1 MFPGNGNLQKRV
13 YLPDGYNLPGEYSY
27 MFDHPFPPKRPAVT
41 ITESTDRIYEVDCPE
56 LQWWFAVPRL
66 GEHYQW
72 VFYDAVTQELDQVV
86 DMRAT
91 GPATVKGI
99 DCVEIRLEEI
109 TRDDD
114 FPVTMDPGYMYA
126 VLDDDRARWL
136 SVIMT
141 VNGKQ
146 VQTTIGEGDFAEQW
160 GEVGRRKLV
169 DDGRYARQVD
179 GSYVTTDR
187 SGLGAGTYD
196 VTIGENTFHCLR
208 VLDREI
214 INSDGGEL
222 VEAYLNQAGRT
233 VYHRRYDSQYFRKGD
248 LASKWPDNHKM
259 VIDDMVW
266 VHHDCTMR
274 AHDIITA
281 RALEP

>member
-1 MFPGNGNLQKRV
+1 
-13 YLPDGYNLPGEYSY
+13 

-41 ITESTDRIYEVDCPE
+41 IKESTDRIYEVDCPE

-72 VFYDAVTQELDQVV
+72 VFYDAVTQELDQAV

-99 DCVEIRLEEI
+99 DCVEIRLEET

-169 DDGRYARQVD
+169 DDGRYARQAD
-179 GSYVTTDR
+179 GSYVTTGR

-222 VEAYLNQAGRT
+222 VEAYMNQDGRT